1 MSRLLNWGVAA
12 LGTACMLLSGFTDI
26 SAEETASLHVGV
38 ISTKKIFEESKLA
51 QEAQK
56 MYQKLK
62 SQMDTALEA
71 KLAAFQEIER
81 QEKDEDYMESL
92 SKEAAGE
99 LRLKKKGVE
108 EEANR
113 IQGQYFQL
121 MQQARG
127 KVMQKLLDQ
136 VGVISKKIAEQGL
149 DGNKLDLILSD
160 ESCTYFAAKLD
171 ITEKVVAEINALYES
186 EQAKGGSIGPS
197 APNLP

>member
-1 MSRLLNWGVAA
+1 MSRLFSWSVATLSA
-12 LGTACMLLSGFTDI
+12 ACWMLSSFADVG
-26 SAEETASLHVGV
+26 AEESSSVHVGV

-51 QEAQK
+51 QEGQK
-56 MYQKLK
+56 TYQKLK
-62 SQMDTALEA
+62 NQMDSALEA

-99 LRLKKKGVE
+99 LRLKKKGIE

-121 MQQARG
+121 IQQARG

-136 VGVISKKIAEQGL
+136 VGVASKKIAEQSV
-149 DGNKLDLILSD
+149 DGKKLDLILSD
-160 ESCTYFAAKLD
+160 ESCTYFTPKLD
-171 ITEKVVAEINALYES
+171 VTSKVVVEINAMYDA
-186 EQAKGGSIGPS
+186 EQVKSGATGPS
-197 APNLP
+197 APQMP